1 MALDLAGLIFVA
13 AFALVIGSFLNVCI
27 YRVPRKESLAWPSS
41 HCPTCSHPLSTL
53 DLIPV
58 FSFLF
63 LRGRCRHCKALISWR
78 YPVVESLT
86 AVLWILVWLKFG
98 LSLEFLS
105 AAVFLSLGIIIT
117 FIDLDQQIIPDVIS
131 LPGVIIGLL
140 LALLSGRSSITDAL
154 IGAFGGAAAL
164 FLVAFL
170 SRGGMGG
177 GDAKLLAMIGAFLG
191 WQGAAAALMIGSVA
205 GAITGLLLIAL
216 KVIKRH
222 DPVPFGPFLIFGA
235 GAYLFFGE
243 YIIDFYTMLVSGW
256 L

>member
-1 MALDLAGLIFVA
+1 MALDLAGLFFIVA
-13 AFALVIGSFLNVCI
+13 LGLVVGSFFNVCI
-27 YRVPRKESLAWPSS
+27 YRIPRRESLAWPAS
-41 HCPTCSHPLSTL
+41 HCPTCSHSLNVL

-58 FSFLF
+58 FSFIL
-63 LRGRCRHCKALISWR
+63 LRRRCRYCKAPISWR
-78 YPVVESLT
+78 YPIVESLT
-86 AVLWILVWLKFG
+86 AILWVLAWQKFG

-105 AAVFLSLGIIIT
+105 AVIFISLGIIIT
-117 FIDLDQQIIPDVIS
+117 FIDLDLQIIPDVIS
-131 LPGVIIGLL
+131 LPGVVIGLL
-140 LALLSGRSSITDAL
+140 LAFLSGRPSITDAL
-154 IGAFGGAAAL
+154 IGAFGGAAVL

-191 WQGAAAALMIGSVA
+191 WQGAAAALMIGAFA

-216 KVIKRH
+216 KVIKRR

-235 GAYLFFGE
+235 GIYLFFSE
-243 YIIDFYTMLVSGW
+243 FIIDFYAMLVSGW

>member
-1 MALDLAGLIFVA
+1 MALDLAGLFLIAVFG
-13 AFALVIGSFLNVCI
+13 LVVGSFFNVCI
-27 YRVPRKESLAWPSS
+27 YRIPRKESLAWPSS
-41 HCPTCSHPLSTL
+41 HCPACSHPLNTL

-58 FSFLF
+58 FSFIF
-63 LRGRCRHCKALISWR
+63 LRGRCRYCKAHISWR
-78 YPVVESLT
+78 YPVVELLT
-86 AVLWILVWLKFG
+86 AVLWILAWLKFG

-140 LALLSGRSSITDAL
+140 LALLSGRPPITDAL
-154 IGAFGGAAAL
+154 IGAFGGAALL
-164 FLVAFL
+164 FLVAIL

-177 GDAKLLAMIGAFLG
+177 GDAKLLGMIGAFLG
-191 WQGAAAALMIGSVA
+191 WQGAAAALMIGSFA

-216 KVIKRH
+216 KVIKRR

-235 GAYLFFGE
+235 GIYLFFSE
-243 YIIDFYTMLVSGW
+243 FIIDFYAMLVSGW

>member
-1 MALDLAGLIFVA
+1 MQTALLLIIGILGA
-13 AFALVIGSFLNVCI
+13 IIGSFSNVCI
-27 YRVPRKESLAWPSS
+27 YRIPKKESIVWPSS
-41 HCPTCSHPLSTL
+41 HCPACSHPLNTL

-58 FSFLF
+58 FSFIF

-117 FIDLDQQIIPDVIS
+117 FIDLDLQTIPDVIS
-131 LPGVIIGLL
+131 LPGVVIGLL
-140 LALLSGRSSITDAL
+140 LAFLSGRPSITDAL
-154 IGAFGGAAAL
+154 IGAFGGAALL
-164 FLVAFL
+164 FLVAIL

-177 GDAKLLAMIGAFLG
+177 GDAKLLGMIGAFLG
-191 WQGAAAALMIGSVA
+191 WQGAAASLMIGSFA